1 MDNNGK
7 KYSVKYLGVVDGSM
21 GILTRKM
28 AMQTE
33 SGSPLL
39 NVASTLMRVS
49 PGMDKNKSRLLSS
62 KFDIKNLEPN
72 IKDYRMLKPLLDGKY
87 YEFMKFKNVSTEP

>member
-1 MDNNGK
+1 
-7 KYSVKYLGVVDGSM
+7 M

-28 AMQTE
+28 AMQAE
-33 SGSPLL
+33 SGSPLM
-39 NVASTLMRVS
+39 NVGSTLMRVS

-72 IKDYRMLKPLLDGKY
+72 IKDY
-87 YEFMKFKNVSTEP
+87 